1 MSLSCEQAEHAL
13 RIAKEKA
20 IELNRGPVGIAV
32 VDARGDLIC
41 CVRMD
46 GARWYTA
53 DVARSKAFASSTW
66 GKTTKD
72 LQASIADNPVV
83 RTVISLGNDFIT
95 PAEGAVPIIKDNVIL
110 GAIGASGAD
119 PEADEI
125 ISQAGVDA
133 IVK

>member
-1 MSLSCEQAEHAL
+1 MSLSCKQAEHAL
-13 RIAKEKA
+13 RVAKEKA
-20 IELNRGPVGIAV
+20 IELDRGAVGIAV
-32 VDARGDLIC
+32 VDARGDLVC

-66 GKTTKD
+66 GKSTKD
-72 LQASIADNPVV
+72 LREIADNPVV
-83 RTVISLGNDFIT
+83 RTVIALGNDFIT
-95 PAEGAVPIIKDNVIL
+95 PAEGAVPIMNGKVCL

>member
-13 RIAKEKA
+13 RVAKEKA
-20 IELNRGPVGIAV
+20 IEIDRGPVGIAV

-72 LQASIADNPVV
+72 LQATIADNPVV
-83 RTVISLGNDFIT
+83 RTVISLGNDFISWKVHSKPNCVNKST
-95 PAEGAVPIIKDNVIL
+95 NSSLVLLDMI
-110 GAIGASGAD
+110 
-119 PEADEI
+119 
-125 ISQAGVDA
+125 
-133 IVK
+133 

>member
-1 MSLSCEQAEHAL
+1 VSLSCAQAENAL

-20 IELNRGPVGIAV
+20 IELGVVVGIAV
-32 VDARGDLIC
+32 VDARGDLLC

-72 LQASIADNPVV
+72 LRELADHPVT
-83 RTVISLGNDFIT
+83 RTVTALGNDYIT
-95 PAEGAVPIIKDNVIL
+95 PAQGAVPIIKDGVIL

-119 PEADEI
+119 PESDEI
-125 ISQAGVDA
+125 ISQAGIDA